1 MDLKYFYTRI
11 FLSAAGVE
19 FDDKKV
25 KEFKALWWWNFRS
38 STAKG
43 LRLTDEGLEFIKTK
57 AEIRTYSIELP
68 EEIKITAQLLIWM
81 DQQLDSPYH
90 LTKKEITV
98 LKEKAAL
105 EIHLFSGDIRKM
117 GYAKSLAKR
126 FNSES

>member
-1 MDLKYFYTRI
+1 MDLKDSYTQV
-11 FLSAAGVE
+11 FLSTAGID
-19 FDDKKV
+19 FDDKKI
-25 KEFKALWWWNFRS
+25 KDFRALWWWNLRS
-38 STAKG
+38 GRNHS
-43 LRLTDEGLEFIKTK
+43 LRLTDEGLDFVKTK
-57 AEIRTYSIELP
+57 SEIRTYSIELP
-68 EEIKITAQLLIWM
+68 EEIKITPQLLIWM
-81 DQQLDSPYH
+81 DQQLESPYH